1 MPECKNLE
9 NALKHEL
16 DELVKKGHLDALP
29 NDCYSMK
36 LASVEIKPKRPV
48 STPGTTKS
56 KKAPSIAFAVK
67 FDDKDDEILE
77 KTAVKTYIES
87 LKHIGLRRV
96 QSVGIM
102 KNGYNLVSDVECP
115 PEGRK
120 KWQDYVDSKYIY
132 TYLSNQDKKAY
143 LYQIADKLGINI
155 KISDI

>member
-1 MPECKNLE
+1 
-9 NALKHEL
+9 
-16 DELVKKGHLDALP
+16 
-29 NDCYSMK
+29 
-36 LASVEIKPKRPV
+36 
-48 STPGTTKS
+48 
-56 KKAPSIAFAVK
+56 
-67 FDDKDDEILE
+67 
-77 KTAVKTYIES
+77 
-87 LKHIGLRRV
+87 
-96 QSVGIM
+96 M